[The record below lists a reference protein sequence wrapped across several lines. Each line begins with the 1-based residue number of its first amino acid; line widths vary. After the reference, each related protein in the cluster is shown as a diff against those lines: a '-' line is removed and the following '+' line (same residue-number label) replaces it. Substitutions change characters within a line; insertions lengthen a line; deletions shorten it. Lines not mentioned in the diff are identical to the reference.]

1 MKRSLILFVFI
12 LINSLLSAQSKG
24 EKAVADCVESLRQA
38 MVSADGNTLDEL
50 TAEKLSYGHSNGLIE
65 NKKEYI
71 RKITSGENVYVKLN
85 HSNQSVSISGDAAI
99 VRLQFQAETIADGK
113 PGASKLYVLMVW
125 QKQGKKWKLLARQ
138 GVKIIS

>member
-12 LINSLLSAQSKG
+12 LINSLLSAQSKE

-65 NKKEYI
+65 DKKEYI